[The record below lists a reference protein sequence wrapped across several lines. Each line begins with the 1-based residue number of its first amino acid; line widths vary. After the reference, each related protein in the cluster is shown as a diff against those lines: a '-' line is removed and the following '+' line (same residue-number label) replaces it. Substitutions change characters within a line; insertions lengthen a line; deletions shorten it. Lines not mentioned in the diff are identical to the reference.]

1 LAEIGVL
8 EPDSR
13 SELLDGQIIDT
24 PRITPLHASTVHHLG
39 QLIGHISNH
48 WLLIIHGEV
57 VLDEYTQLQPDLMM
71 VKPRSDSYCNQHPSP
86 EDVFLLVEV
95 ADNSLDF
102 DRIEKLPAYARAG
115 VAEVWIVNLNEATI
129 EVYREPNFTGYG
141 SKNVLHAE
149 KKATHK
155 LSPTWNWILLNC

>member
-1 LAEIGVL
+1 MVASSRHRFSIKEYYRLAEIGVL

-39 QLIGHISNH
+39 QLIGHISDH

-71 VKPRSDSYCNQHPSP
+71 VKPRSDSYCNQH
-86 EDVFLLVEV
+86 
-95 ADNSLDF
+95 
-102 DRIEKLPAYARAG
+102 
-115 VAEVWIVNLNEATI
+115 
-129 EVYREPNFTGYG
+129 
-141 SKNVLHAE
+141 
-149 KKATHK
+149 
-155 LSPTWNWILLNC
+155 